1 MNYIVSYKW
10 PGGMNTLEMALLLA
24 VVTMPF
30 DFVLNSYAIV
40 LFAAA
45 ALLSNSPA
53 EKITRLRKQPFF
65 WILPLSYFAWIAIR
79 LLWDNGST
87 LSASVVPDLERSVS
101 WFV

>member
-53 EKITRLRKQPFF
+53 EKITRLHKQPFF
-65 WILPLSYFAWIAIR
+65 GLYHFHILP
-79 LLWDNGST
+79 GSR
-87 LSASVVPDLERSVS
+87 SDCSGIMVVRCLHP
-101 WFV
+101 